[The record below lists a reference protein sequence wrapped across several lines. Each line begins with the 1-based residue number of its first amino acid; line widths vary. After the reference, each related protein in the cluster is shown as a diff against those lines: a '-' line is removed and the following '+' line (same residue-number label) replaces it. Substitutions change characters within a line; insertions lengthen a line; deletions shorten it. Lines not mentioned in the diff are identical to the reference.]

1 MGGHFF
7 DFHRPVLSQDRLA
20 HNRCAQCGQ
29 ALPGLDHT
37 SYGQVRG
44 AVAAPPRC
52 AGPHP
57 ACFKQIHKT
66 QGRRKRL
73 PQQHPTATDWKGG
86 HCALLQPAY
95 TATFNPVNL

>member
-44 AVAAPPRC
+44 AV
-52 AGPHP
+52 
-57 ACFKQIHKT
+57 
-66 QGRRKRL
+66 
-73 PQQHPTATDWKGG
+73 
-86 HCALLQPAY
+86 
-95 TATFNPVNL
+95 